1 MHRSRLSVLMIH
13 CSDATMDNGVQFW
26 SQALGYVIHST
37 ESAGNP
43 YVELT
48 SPSGGLQVNLQ
59 RIGNQSRFH
68 LDIETDNVEAEV
80 ERLEKLGA
88 RRQEKVN
95 DWWVMEA
102 TSGHAF
108 CVVPVQSHDALAQ
121 ATAWET

>member
-1 MHRSRLSVLMIH
+1 
-13 CSDATMDNGVQFW
+13 MDNGVQFW
-26 SQALGYVIHST
+26 GQALGYAIRST
-37 ESAGNP
+37 EGADNP

-59 RIGNQSRFH
+59 RIGSQSRFH

-88 RRQEKVN
+88 RRQEQVN
-95 DWWVMEA
+95 DWWAMEA
-102 TSGHAF
+102 PSGHAF
-108 CVVPVQSHDALAQ
+108 CVVPAPSHNALAQ